1 MKKYDIGLEE
11 ALSMVLGNLKRLSAV
26 ALPVDEVCD
35 LIAAEDLLAAAD
47 CPSATSSLK
56 DGYAVASKDLKGASK
71 EHPVKL
77 RVIGMSAAGDNT
89 SGTLEPGLAIKVMTG
104 ARLPQGADAV
114 ISIEFTRE
122 QAEQVLCFKNAG
134 PGRNV
139 LARGTDV
146 ETGGLVVSKGEMLT
160 PALTGLLAAG
170 GLHPIPVFPKPR
182 VAIVATGDEVV
193 APGYPLKP
201 GQLYASNLVTLN
213 SWLRHFGFG
222 VKSSVVKDDAEEIR
236 RTFTSMLSDADALL
250 TSGGAWKSERDLTVR
265 VLDEMGWD
273 LIFHRVR
280 IGPGKAVA
288 MGILDEKP
296 VFCLPGG
303 PPSNEMAFLQLAL
316 PGLLQVAGRSP
327 IPFGIKRVRLASGVE
342 GDLTWTQFYQAVLER
357 RGGGLWGVPLKMK
370 SRIQSQARAEALIK
384 VPEGVDRLETGDMI
398 EVQVLSYRNFWV
410 DKIRAL
416 RYRENNGAKK

>member
-1 MKKYDIGLEE
+1 MIIKKYDIGLEE
-11 ALSMVLGNLKRLSAV
+11 ALSKVLGTLERPSPV
-26 ALPVDEVCD
+26 DLPVDEVCD
-35 LIAAEDLLAAAD
+35 LIAAEDLFAVAD

-56 DGYAVASKDLKGASK
+56 DGYAVVSKDIEEVSK
-71 EHPVKL
+71 DHPVKL
-77 RVIGMSAAGDNT
+77 RVTGMSAAGDST
-89 SGTLEPGLAIKVMTG
+89 SGAVEPGSAIKVLTG

-122 QAEQVLCFKNAG
+122 QANQVLCLKNAE

-139 LARGTDV
+139 LSRGTDV
-146 ETGGLVVSKGEMLT
+146 ETGDLVVSKGEMLT

-170 GLHPIPVFPKPR
+170 GVYQVPVFPSPR

-193 APGYPLKP
+193 APGGPLKP

-213 SWLRHFGFG
+213 SWLRHFGFP
-222 VKSSVVKDDAEEIR
+222 VKSRVVKDNPKEIR
-236 RTFTSMLSDADALL
+236 RIFTSMLSDADALL

-265 VLDEMGWD
+265 VLDEMGWE

-280 IGPGKAVA
+280 MGPGKAVA
-288 MGILDEKP
+288 MGMLDEKP

-316 PGLLQVAGRSP
+316 PGLFQIAGRSP
-327 IPFGIKRVRLASGVE
+327 IPFGIKKVRLASGVG
-342 GDLTWTQFYQAVLER
+342 GDFTWTQFYQAILER
-357 RGGGLWGVPLKMK
+357 RGEEWWGVPLKMK

-398 EVQVLSYRNFWV
+398 EVQILS
-410 DKIRAL
+410 
-416 RYRENNGAKK
+416 

>member
-11 ALSMVLGNLKRLSAV
+11 ALSMVLGTLKRLSPV
-26 ALPVDEVCD
+26 VLPVDEACD
-35 LIAAEDLLAAAD
+35 LIAAEDLFASAD

-56 DGYAVASKDLKGASK
+56 DGYAVVSKDIEGASKDR
-71 EHPVKL
+71 PVRL
-77 RVIGMSAAGDNT
+77 RVTGMSTAGDNIAA
-89 SGTLEPGLAIKVMTG
+89 SVEPGLAIKVMTG

-114 ISIEFTRE
+114 IAVEFARE
-122 QAEQVLCFKNAG
+122 QANQVLCFKNAE

-139 LARGTDV
+139 LSSGTDV
-146 ETGGLVVSKGEMLT
+146 ETGELVVSKGEMLT

-170 GLHPIPVFPKPR
+170 GVHQIPVFPKPR

-193 APGYPLKP
+193 APGYPLKS
-201 GQLYASNLVTLN
+201 GQVYASNLVTLN
-213 SWLRHFGFG
+213 SWSRHFGFP
-222 VKSSVVKDDAEEIR
+222 VKSRVVKDNSKEIR
-236 RTFTSMLSDADALL
+236 QTFTSMLSDTDVLL

-265 VLDEMGWD
+265 VLDEMGWE

-288 MGILDEKP
+288 MGILDGRP

-316 PGLLQVAGRSP
+316 PGLFQIVGRSP
-327 IPFGIKRVRLASGVE
+327 IPFGTKKVRLASRVG
-342 GDLTWTQFYQAVLER
+342 GDLTWTQFYQAILER
-357 RGGGLWGVPLKMK
+357 RGEELWGVPLQIK

-398 EVQVLSYRNFWV
+398 EVQVLS
-410 DKIRAL
+410 
-416 RYRENNGAKK
+416 

>member
-1 MKKYDIGLEE
+1 MIIKKYDIGLEE
-11 ALSMVLGNLKRLSAV
+11 ALSMVLGTLKTLTPV
-26 ALPVDEVCD
+26 ALPVDEVCG
-35 LIAAEDLLAAAD
+35 LIAAEDLFAAAD

-56 DGYAVASKDLKGASK
+56 DGYAVVSKDIEEASKD
-71 EHPVKL
+71 HPVKL
-77 RVIGMSAAGDNT
+77 RVTGMSAAGDST
-89 SGTLEPGLAIKVMTG
+89 SGAVEPGSAIKVLTG

-122 QAEQVLCFKNAG
+122 QANQVLCLKNAE

-139 LARGTDV
+139 LSRGTDV
-146 ETGGLVVSKGEMLT
+146 ETGDLVVSKGEMLT

-170 GLHPIPVFPKPR
+170 GVYQVPVFPGPR

-193 APGYPLKP
+193 APGGPLKP

-213 SWLRHFGFG
+213 SWLRHFGFP
-222 VKSSVVKDDAEEIR
+222 VKSRVVKDNPKEIR

-265 VLDEMGWD
+265 VLDEMGWE

-280 IGPGKAVA
+280 MGPGKAVA
-288 MGILDEKP
+288 MGMLDEKP

-316 PGLLQVAGRSP
+316 PGLFQIAGRSP
-327 IPFGIKRVRLASGVE
+327 IPFGIEKVRLASGVG
-342 GDLTWTQFYQAVLER
+342 GDFPWTQFYQAILER
-357 RGGGLWGVPLKMK
+357 RGEEWWGVPLKMK
-370 SRIQSQARAEALIK
+370 SRIQSQALAKALIK
-384 VPEGVDRLETGDMI
+384 VPEGVDRIEAGDMI
-398 EVQVLSYRNFWV
+398 EVQVLH
-410 DKIRAL
+410 
-416 RYRENNGAKK
+416 

>member
-1 MKKYDIGLEE
+1 MPLWQYDFVMIIKKYDIGLEE
-11 ALSMVLGNLKRLSAV
+11 ALSMVLGTLKTLTPV

-35 LIAAEDLLAAAD
+35 LIAAEDLFAAAD

-56 DGYAVASKDLKGASK
+56 DGYAVVSKDIEEASKDD
-71 EHPVKL
+71 PVKL
-77 RVIGMSAAGDNT
+77 RVTGMSAAGDST
-89 SGTLEPGLAIKVMTG
+89 SGAVEPGSAIKVLTG

-122 QAEQVLCFKNAG
+122 QAHQVLCLKNAE

-139 LARGTDV
+139 LSRGTDV
-146 ETGGLVVSKGEMLT
+146 ETGDLVVSKGEMLT

-170 GLHPIPVFPKPR
+170 GVHQIPVFPSPR

-193 APGYPLKP
+193 APGGPLKP

-213 SWLRHFGFG
+213 SWLRHFGFP
-222 VKSSVVKDDAEEIR
+222 VKSRVVKDNPKEIR

-265 VLDEMGWD
+265 VLDEMGWE

-280 IGPGKAVA
+280 MGPGKAVA
-288 MGILDEKP
+288 MGMLDEKP

-316 PGLLQVAGRSP
+316 PGLFQIAGRPP
-327 IPFGIKRVRLASGVE
+327 IPFGIKKVRLASGVG
-342 GDLTWTQFYQAVLER
+342 GDFTWTQFYQAILEK
-357 RGGGLWGVPLKMK
+357 RGEEWWGVPLKMK
-370 SRIQSQARAEALIK
+370 SRIQSQALAKALIK
-384 VPEGVDRLETGDMI
+384 VPEGVDRIEAGDMI
-398 EVQVLSYRNFWV
+398 EVQVLP
-410 DKIRAL
+410 
-416 RYRENNGAKK
+416 

>member
-1 MKKYDIGLEE
+1 MIEKKYSIGFEE
-11 ALSMVLGNLKRLSAV
+11 ALSMVRGTLKRPSPV

-35 LIAAEDLLAAAD
+35 LIVAEDLFAAAD

-56 DGYAVASKDLKGASK
+56 DGYAVVSKDIEGASKD
-71 EHPVKL
+71 HPVKL
-77 RVIGMSAAGDNT
+77 RVIGMSVAGDNT
-89 SGTLEPGLAIKVMTG
+89 SGYVEPGLAIKVMTG
-104 ARLPQGADAV
+104 ALLPQGADAV
-114 ISIEFTRE
+114 IAVEFTRE
-122 QAEQVLCFKNAG
+122 QANQVLCFINAE

-139 LARGTDV
+139 LSRGTDV
-146 ETGGLVVSKGEMLT
+146 ETGELIVSRGEMLT

-170 GLHPIPVFPKPR
+170 GAHRIPVFPKPR

-193 APGYPLKP
+193 APGCPLKS
-201 GQLYASNLVTLN
+201 GQVYASNLVTLT
-213 SWLRHFGFG
+213 SWLRHFGFPG
-222 VKSSVVKDDAEEIR
+222 KSKVVKDDSEEIR

-280 IGPGKAVA
+280 MGPGKAVA
-288 MGILDEKP
+288 MGMLDEKP

-316 PGLLQVAGRSP
+316 PGLFQIAGRSP
-327 IPFGIKRVRLASGVE
+327 IPFGTKKVRLASGVG
-342 GDLTWTQFYQAVLER
+342 GDPTWTQFYQAILEM
-357 RGGGLWGVPLKMK
+357 RGEEWWGVPLQIK

-384 VPEGVDRLETGDMI
+384 VPEGVNRLEAGDMI
-398 EVQVLSYRNFWV
+398 EVQVLS
-410 DKIRAL
+410 
-416 RYRENNGAKK
+416 